1 MQIYD
6 WVSRGV
12 LFVLGILF
20 YFRPAWL
27 LSEDEKE
34 RRVTNETAAAP
45 AGANIEEAKFEEVAP
60 AAITAQSAVPAETM
74 PPIPTPTPVP
84 REEATEEAAPAAIED
99 DPFNV

>member
-1 MQIYD
+1 MKKTILTCAA
-6 WVSRGV
+6 V
-12 LFVLGILF
+12 LTLGLF
-20 YFRPAWL
+20 NTFA
-27 LSEDEKE
+27 
-34 RRVTNETAAAP
+34 ETAAAP